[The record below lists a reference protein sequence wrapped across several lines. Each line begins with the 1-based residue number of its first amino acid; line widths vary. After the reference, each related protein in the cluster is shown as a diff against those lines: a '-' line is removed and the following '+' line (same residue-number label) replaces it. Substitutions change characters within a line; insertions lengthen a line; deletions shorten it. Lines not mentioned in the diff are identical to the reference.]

1 MVATPTGTP
10 IQIAILSEV
19 SKPPEDT
26 APVLLAVTVAVDERS
41 IEVCELAVGLA
52 SVVLV
57 A

>member
-10 IQIAILSEV
+10 IPIAILSEV

-26 APVLLAVTVAVDERS
+26 APVSLGVTVAVDEES
-41 IEVCELAVGLA
+41 IEVCELAVGPA
-52 SVVLV
+52 FVVLV